1 MLYLNVRGYPE
12 MKNEDIKNNGVLL
25 TFNMSTN

>member
-1 MLYLNVRGYPE
+1 

-25 TFNMSTN
+25 TFNMSTNWLNLMEKLYH